1 MDRDRYTDAVQQ
13 LAAVLN
19 LSEDAI
25 SVAEGWSILPEAI
38 QRHFKRLMD
47 EYIAGLH
54 PMLAELYANA
64 KHADQLRFNRIA
76 ERAQSGRHLPPSAA
90 D

>member
-1 MDRDRYTDAVQQ
+1 MGRDRYMDAVQQ

-25 SVAEGWSILPEAI
+25 SVAEGWSILPEPI
-38 QRHFKRLMD
+38 QRHFKLLMD

-54 PMLAELYANA
+54 PMLADLYSNA

-76 ERAQSGRHLPPSAA
+76 ERVQAERRAPPPG
-90 D
+90 